1 MRLTAKLTAAL
12 LVAICAVAVVYGD
25 MEVRRQTAEF
35 EAQLEESQRTVGRL
49 FRPML
54 ARTWRNEGE
63 LSALY
68 LIQYTR
74 QNLRE
79 QSVESK
85 FDLRWV
91 WLDDA
96 ASPAQLPLVAL
107 PALAAV
113 ATDQELTVTARGP
126 AGNTRLVSYVPLPI
140 APDQERRGALE
151 ISSSLQPVRDF
162 TAASRN
168 RLLTTL
174 AVAIAAL
181 AGLSALIGMWLV
193 GRPVRRLAAVAQQIG
208 AGDLSARP
216 GLRQR
221 DELGYLAREMT
232 RMANQLTAA
241 HARVAKE
248 TQAKLQAVEHMRHA
262 DRLATVG
269 KLASGVAHELGTP
282 LAVVSGR
289 AQLLAEGKVSST
301 EVVPFAASIKK
312 QADRM
317 AAIIRQLM
325 DFARHAGGDRSPLD
339 LTTLARE
346 TANMLQSLGKEAGVQ
361 IEVEA
366 REDGV
371 IAPVDASHFQQVLS
385 NLVVNAIHAMPG
397 GGTVTLSVS
406 RERVA
411 PPGETDAHQRDYACV
426 RVIDTG
432 VGIAEEIGEHIFEP
446 FFTTKE
452 PGQGSGLGLAVSHGI
467 IADHDG
473 WIEASSKPGKG
484 TCFSVY
490 VPCELDEPGD

>member
-12 LVAICAVAVVYGD
+12 LVAICAVALVYGD
-25 MEVRRQTAEF
+25 IEVRRQTAAF

-68 LIQYTR
+68 LVQFTR
-74 QNLRE
+74 QMLRE
-79 QSVESK
+79 ESVESK

-96 ASPAQLPLVAL
+96 ASARRLPLVAL

-113 ATDQELTVTARGP
+113 ATNQELTVTTRAPDGS
-126 AGNTRLVSYVPLPI
+126 ARLVSYVPLPVTP
-140 APDQERRGALE
+140 ADGRRGALE
-151 ISSSLQPVRDF
+151 ISSSLQPVRAY
-162 TAASRN
+162 TAASRA
-168 RLLTTL
+168 RLLATL
-174 AVAIAAL
+174 AVGIAVL

-193 GRPVRRLAAVAQQIG
+193 GRPVRRLAEVARQIG

-216 GLRQR
+216 GVRQR

-241 HARVAKE
+241 NTRVAKE
-248 TQAKLQAVEHMRHA
+248 TRAKLQAIEHMRHA
-262 DRLATVG
+262 DRLATIG

-289 AQLLAEGKVSST
+289 AQLLAEGKVSTT
-301 EVVPFAASIKK
+301 EVIPFAASIKK

-325 DFARHAGGDRSPLD
+325 DFARHAGGERSPLD
-339 LTTLARE
+339 LTKLVRDA
-346 TANMLQSLGKEAGVQ
+346 ANMLRTLAKESRVD
-361 IEVEA
+361 IDVEA
-366 REDGV
+366 HGRPV
-371 IAPVDASHFQQVLS
+371 IAPVDASQFQQVLS
-385 NLVVNAIHAMPG
+385 NLVVNAIHAMPD
-397 GGTVTLSVS
+397 GGTITMSIS
-406 RERVA
+406 RERA
-411 PPGETDAHQRDYACV
+411 MPPGESDQRWYACV
-426 RVIDTG
+426 RVRDDG
-432 VGIAEEIGEHIFEP
+432 VGIPAEIGEHIFEP

-452 PGQGSGLGLAVSHGI
+452 PGEGSGLGLAVSHGI

-473 WIEASSKPGKG
+473 WIEATSKPGQG

-490 VPCELDEPGD
+490 VPTEIDQPIG